1 VLRNPGKFDGSP
13 LRFPDPHAEAV
24 DSLGDHAVEFIER
37 RMSLDPQTRGDS
49 LRWWQWLVLQRVL
62 ERKADGSWCWPV
74 AFVSVARQQGKSELL
89 CEIAAWRCAHPEMF
103 GGRAQEVG
111 HSASTVVISRKIQ
124 SSRWSWAGRHNLQVT
139 RQLGDT
145 QVVWLDGS
153 TWRTMAPENMY
164 GRSLDL
170 ILADEAWSWDATN
183 FWQATFPTMAERPQ
197 AQAILWSAAHD
208 TPKSLIAT
216 LFKNPRIGLM
226 VWGATMDA
234 NPHDPEVWRQAS
246 AYWLPS
252 RAEAMELAHDQPSFA
267 TQWLNVWPDDG
278 AATWLPASLLA
289 MCARDTIYD
298 PGEPVAASLECDV
311 TGRNWSAAWADS
323 TGQIQVH
330 PPGRLDACCDWLR
343 TVQPPIL
350 LAHPSVIAR
359 LPEGIAP
366 TRALTPREQQ
376 ASISEFAERVR
387 SETIRWDHG
396 AAVAEQVAAALLI
409 QADGGPKL
417 IASRSKGD
425 VSLVKVLAAVAWH
438 TSQRREPVLV

>member
-1 VLRNPGKFDGSP
+1 MPAEYDGLP
-13 LRFPDPHAEAV
+13 LRFPDPHPKAV
-24 DSLGDHAVEFIER
+24 SSLGDHAAEWIETRMRADR
-37 RMSLDPQTRGDS
+37 RTHGDS
-49 LRWWQWLVLQRVL
+49 LRWWQWLVLQRLL
-62 ERKADGSWCWPV
+62 EVKADGSWCWPV

-89 CEIAAWRCAHPEMF
+89 CEMAAWRCAHPDLF
-103 GGRAQEVG
+103 GGWPQEVG

-124 SSRWSWAGRHNLQVT
+124 SSRWSWADGLGLRVA

-145 QVVWLDGS
+145 QISWPDGS

-216 LFKNPRIGLM
+216 LFKNPRIALM
-226 VWGATMDA
+226 VWGATADA
-234 NPHDPEVWRQAS
+234 NPHDPDVWRRAS

-278 AATWLPASLLA
+278 AAVWLPASLLA
-289 MCARDTIYD
+289 MCARDKLQPGD
-298 PGEPVAASLECDV
+298 PVVASLECDV
-311 TGRNWSAAWADS
+311 TGRNWSAAWSDAD
-323 TGQIQVH
+323 GFVRVF
-330 PPGRLDACCDWLR
+330 PPGRLDAACDWLR
-343 TVQPPIL
+343 QVEPPLL

-366 TRALTPREQQ
+366 TRALAPREQQ
-376 ASISEFAERVR
+376 ASISQFAERVR
-387 SETIRWDHG
+387 SETLRWDHG
-396 AAVAEQVAAALLI
+396 PAVAEQVAAALLI